1 MIFKKIHN
9 KLERMASKKGITAL
23 FLLSHSVLLLMMLFT
38 FPRINNKFGT
48 QAFDLKTF
56 GYSQSEATMML
67 ENLDQSTID
76 LYLFPQLF
84 LLDIL
89 YPILLALFLS
99 TLIIRLSN
107 LITVNQNRVFSSL
120 FILPFIAMFIDYF
133 ENIMISVMITNP
145 TNVSSELIKT
155 ASLFTQMKG
164 GFTTLSWLVVLILLG
179 AWLISKR
186 KKNKHT
192 AITV

>member
-1 MIFKKIHN
+1 
-9 KLERMASKKGITAL
+9 
-23 FLLSHSVLLLMMLFT
+23 MMFRN
-38 FPRINNKFGT
+38 F
-48 QAFDLKTF
+48 
-56 GYSQSEATMML
+56 
-67 ENLDQSTID
+67 DQSTID

-107 LITVNQNRVFSSL
+107 LIKVNQNHVFSSL

-133 ENIMISVMITNP
+133 ENIMVSLMI
-145 TNVSSELIKT
+145 TNVSSEVIKT

-164 GFTTLSWLVVLILLG
+164 GFTTLSCLAILTLLG
-179 AWLISKR
+179 LWLINKR
-186 KKNKHT
+186 KKNKN
-192 AITV
+192 TVNTVYK